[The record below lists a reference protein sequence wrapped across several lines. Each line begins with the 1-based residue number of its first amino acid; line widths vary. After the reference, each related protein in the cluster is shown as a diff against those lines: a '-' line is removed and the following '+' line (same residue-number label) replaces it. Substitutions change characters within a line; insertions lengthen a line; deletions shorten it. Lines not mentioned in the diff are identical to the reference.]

1 MVTVLNIQLFT
12 NSLWCWLAI
21 WSVSN
26 YDSDHFS
33 PIYTKINLKTL
44 QRSQIDISCPD
55 LYRLTK
61 LLFQKPKKTTR
72 IKNGIKQER
81 FCEIL
86 LKSSLLFK
94 SCRQNDFRFLD
105 IRKFYLID
113 NETVTQYNK
122 VSQKWGVLVD

>member
-12 NSLWCWLAI
+12 NSLWCWLAV

-61 LLFQKPKKTTR
+61 LLFQKPKKTLGS
-72 IKNGIKQER
+72 KMA
-81 FCEIL
+81 
-86 LKSSLLFK
+86 SSK
-94 SCRQNDFRFLD
+94 KDFV
-105 IRKFYLID
+105 KY
-113 NETVTQYNK
+113 Y
-122 VSQKWGVLVD
+122 